1 MLDDQISLFIYLSFN
16 LLKNQKSCSFS
27 EAAFLNW
34 NQNLLEQIKLQT
46 EVQTGIVVFHLH
58 GA

>member
-34 NQNLLEQIKLQT
+34 NHLLEQIKLQT